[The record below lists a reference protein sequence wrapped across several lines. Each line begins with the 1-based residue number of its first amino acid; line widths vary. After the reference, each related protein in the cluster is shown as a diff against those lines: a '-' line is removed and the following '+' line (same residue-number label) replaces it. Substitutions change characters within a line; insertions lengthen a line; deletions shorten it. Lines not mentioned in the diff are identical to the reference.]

1 MSIDKSLRSKDQ
13 LKRQRNVLKRAE
25 RITELQKKKEWQE
38 GDSVFGLPKVK
49 ILVRRKKVK
58 AKEEVKEE
66 AAVEGATAIPAEEGK
81 EKGAP
86 EKKTREKDKRERELF
101 KVLKKE
107 VETGANGTQNYII
120 KKGINKNT
128 IAKK

>member
-1 MSIDKSLRSKDQ
+1 MRDTKFID
-13 LKRQRNVLKRAE
+13 AY
-25 RITELQKKKEWQE
+25 I
-38 GDSVFGLPKVK
+38 
-49 ILVRRKKVK
+49 
-58 AKEEVKEE
+58 AKEN
-66 AAVEGATAIPAEEGK
+66 
-81 EKGAP
+81 
-86 EKKTREKDKRERELF
+86 KDKREKELF

>member
-1 MSIDKSLRSKDQ
+1 MELLMRDTKLID
-13 LKRQRNVLKRAE
+13 AY
-25 RITELQKKKEWQE
+25 I
-38 GDSVFGLPKVK
+38 
-49 ILVRRKKVK
+49 
-58 AKEEVKEE
+58 AKEN
-66 AAVEGATAIPAEEGK
+66 
-81 EKGAP
+81 
-86 EKKTREKDKRERELF
+86 KDKREKELF

>member
-1 MSIDKSLRSKDQ
+1 MELLMRDTKLID
-13 LKRQRNVLKRAE
+13 AY
-25 RITELQKKKEWQE
+25 I
-38 GDSVFGLPKVK
+38 
-49 ILVRRKKVK
+49 
-58 AKEEVKEE
+58 VKEN
-66 AAVEGATAIPAEEGK
+66 
-81 EKGAP
+81 
-86 EKKTREKDKRERELF
+86 KDKREKELF